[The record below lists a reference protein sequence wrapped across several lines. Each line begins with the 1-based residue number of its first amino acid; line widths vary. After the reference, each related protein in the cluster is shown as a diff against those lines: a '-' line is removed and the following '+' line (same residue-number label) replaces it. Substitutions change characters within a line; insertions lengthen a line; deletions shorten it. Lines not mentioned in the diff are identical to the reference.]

1 MMPKKARPEG
11 GAERGSSLIEVL
23 IALLIMLFLMIGVLQ
38 LFTMAYLVNLGAGA
52 RTEMTMRAEQVMEN
66 IRTIQVLT
74 LLNSGTV
81 PTAISAV
88 GATGI
93 TFPIAAAQGITPI
106 DPTANQYW
114 GPAGANVF
122 PSTSTDQTPFRVYYT
137 IEDADPYWRLTV
149 TVIPTNVSGARK
161 YLGAGI
167 SHKRV
172 DYVSQITKS

>member
-11 GAERGSSLIEVL
+11 DAERGSSLIEVL

-66 IRTIQVLT
+66 IRTIQALT

-81 PTAISAV
+81 PTAITSV
-88 GATGI
+88 GTTGI
-93 TFPIAAAQGITPI
+93 DFPIITAQSGTI
-106 DPTANQYW
+106 DPTTNTYW

-122 PSTSTDQTPFRVYYT
+122 ASAADNKTPYMISFDIV
-137 IEDADPYWRLTV
+137 DADPYWRITV
-149 TVIPTNVSGARK
+149 TVSPTSVSGARK
-161 YLGAGI
+161 YMGAGMA
-167 SHKRV
+167 HKRV
-172 DYVSQITKS
+172 DYVSQITK